1 MSVLLFCL
9 CGKFNCR
16 DEYYGCH
23 VSALFVDN
31 VRHFWFGFH
40 CQPFCRYHIVY
51 LRHFFS
57 RWPTDR
63 QPGSQACTVRCSQY
77 YRQLKAVE
85 CLVTCENIEIKLK
98 LQMQKKIPVQFTEQE
113 EFLALLCYRV
123 VRCIIFIVCA
133 LTFRNAKCNTPKSFC
148 V

>member
-1 MSVLLFCL
+1 MRNFNSIIKYGWHSSFSLVKATLMSVLLFCL

-51 LRHFFS
+51 LRHFFF
-57 RWPTDR
+57 PLAHR
-63 QPGSQACTVRCSQY
+63 QAARHALCVAHNITVSSKPWSVWWHAKISKSNLNYKC
-77 YRQLKAVE
+77 
-85 CLVTCENIEIKLK
+85 
-98 LQMQKKIPVQFTEQE
+98 KKKYQSNSPNRKNS
-113 EFLALLCYRV
+113 LL
-123 VRCIIFIVCA
+123 
-133 LTFRNAKCNTPKSFC
+133 
-148 V
+148 

>member
-1 MSVLLFCL
+1 MRNFNSIIKYGWHSSFSLVKATLMSVLLFCL

-51 LRHFFS
+51 IWGNFF
-57 RWPTDR
+57 PVGT
-63 QPGSQACTVRCSQY
+63 QTGSQACTVRCSEY

-98 LQMQKKIPVQFTEQE
+98 LQMLKNTSPIHRTGSIP
-113 EFLALLCYRV
+113 CYTM
-123 VRCIIFIVCA
+123 
-133 LTFRNAKCNTPKSFC
+133 L
-148 V
+148 